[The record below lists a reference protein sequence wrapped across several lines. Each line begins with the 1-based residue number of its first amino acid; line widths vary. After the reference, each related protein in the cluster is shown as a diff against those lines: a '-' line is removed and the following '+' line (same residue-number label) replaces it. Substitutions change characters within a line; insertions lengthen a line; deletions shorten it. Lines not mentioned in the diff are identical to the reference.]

1 MEGLGASLRGTLE
14 PLLQEIESLTARIKG
29 WDHKIEQIAREYP
42 ECELLQQVS
51 GVGTLIAL
59 TFVLT
64 VEDPHRFAKER
75 EVAMWVCGPSAVIP
89 VMVACE
95 FFVVITAAFRTFYV
109 LVIMEIGSRQIL
121 HQNVTAHPTA
131 EWTLQQSSLPLPHS
145 RSG

>member
-1 MEGLGASLRGTLE
+1 
-14 PLLQEIESLTARIKG
+14 
-29 WDHKIEQIAREYP
+29 
-42 ECELLQQVS
+42 VN

-109 LVIMEIGSRQIL
+109 LVIMEMRIPTDGDSRFELVSIAIT
-121 HQNVTAHPTA
+121 NWV
-131 EWTLQQSSLPLPHS
+131 
-145 RSG
+145 R